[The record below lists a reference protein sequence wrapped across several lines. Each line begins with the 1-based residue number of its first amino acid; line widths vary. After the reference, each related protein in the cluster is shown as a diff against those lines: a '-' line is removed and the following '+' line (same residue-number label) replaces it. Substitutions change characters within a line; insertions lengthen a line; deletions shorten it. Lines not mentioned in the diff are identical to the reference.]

1 MVKIRHNGTYQTNY
15 GHMSKFA
22 VKKGDKVKQGD
33 VIGYV
38 GSTGLASGPHLDFRV
53 YQNGQLVNPLAI
65 KSPPVKPVHKQNM
78 EAFGV
83 RRTKVLSFL
92 NAIK

>member
-22 VKKGDKVKQGD
+22 VKKGDKVRQGD

-38 GSTGLASGPHLDFRV
+38 GSTGLSTGPHV
-53 YQNGQLVNPLAI
+53 HYEMKKNGVKVNPLKEALPPGQPI
-65 KSPPVKPVHKQNM
+65 KAENQERFFIEIKRWQEK
-78 EAFGV
+78 
-83 RRTKVLSFL
+83 L
-92 NAIK
+92 NE